1 MANFDLTNLAIQAL
15 CPTNEILYDDKN
27 RPSIMVKLAKKTY
40 AQLGLGESTDVF
52 PAWIVNGQE
61 VDHIWISKYQN
72 IVQDS
77 RAYSLPGKAPRT
89 NITLDNAIGAC
100 AAKGAGWHVM
110 TALEWG
116 ALIRMCAQ
124 AGITP
129 IGNNNYGKHN
139 TETIYTGIPVTF
151 ENDGRTRHIGTG
163 TGPLTYSHDG
173 TISGIWDL
181 CGNVWEW
188 TGGIR
193 TVYGELQ
200 ILADNNAAD
209 SSHSQAAAGTEWKA
223 INASDGTLITPDG
236 SGTTEGS
243 VKMDWVSGK
252 LTYSTAITD
261 AARGDHNLPF
271 YNITVD
277 NTIGDAAIKLLIALG
292 MLPAKY
298 GQTEHDF
305 AYNQQCYFNNA
316 QAERCFF
323 RGGYCNNSIFGFPS
337 FHGYYAR
344 SGSGAYIGFR
354 SAYVVLPSGS

>member
-61 VDHIWISKYQN
+61 VDYIWISKYQN

-77 RAYSLPGKAPRT
+77 RAYSLPGKAPRI

-151 ENDGRTRHIGTG
+151 ENDGKTRHIGTG

-193 TVYGELQ
+193 TVYGEVQ

-209 SSHSQAAAGTEWKA
+209 TSHSQAVSGTEWKA
-223 INASDGTLITPDG
+223 IKASDGTLITPDG

-243 VKMDWVSGK
+243 VKMDFISSK
-252 LTYSTAITD
+252 ITYSTGITTKADAQKSCNFSALTCDATISD
-261 AARGDHNLPF
+261 AAK
-271 YNITVD
+271 T
-277 NTIGDAAIKLLIALG
+277 LLIALG
-292 MLPAKY
+292 LMPASATAEFQY
-298 GQTEHDF
+298 GQT
-305 AYNQQCYFNNA
+305 CYMNNG
-316 QAERCFF
+316 QAERCFY
-323 RGGYCNNSIFGFPS
+323 RGGRYDLSSNGFPS
-337 FHGYYAR
+337 FNANYPR
-344 SGSGAYIGFR
+344 SSSGTYFGFR